1 MIKNG
6 AKNFCLEGQGKTI
19 LLICDSRK
27 MQTTSYY
34 IHTYMGKICQ
44 TVQFQKYFRRMAC
57 VQSYLVSLTLFE
69 SRVQQNRL
77 PNKY

>member
-1 MIKNG
+1 MIKSG
-6 AKNFCLEGQGKTI
+6 AKNFCLEGRGKTI

-34 IHTYMGKICQ
+34 IHTYMSKICQ

-57 VQSYLVSLTLFE
+57 VQSYLVSWTLFE